1 MSESLGMIL
10 KKLRKEQEIGQKDLC
25 RGICSISTLSRIEL
39 GVREPEQIL
48 FESLITRLGKDSTKW
63 ELILAENDKKLFE
76 KRNYMEYLVQTEQW
90 KKLKKEVEQ
99 YEQMRGSSNNMEQ
112 QYCHLIRSILYRQEK
127 NYQEA
132 VREGIEGLAK
142 TEFYRQETLFKGN
155 VVVSKN
161 ELRILYLIGEIW
173 FEEGEQSILSLYS
186 YWNQLF
192 LYVKE
197 RCTDKRYRLE
207 FYIEALYY
215 IVSIFFRAR
224 QYGES
229 IAFCKQG
236 IQELIE
242 KRSTYYLK
250 DFLKLLKK
258 LERKQEISS
267 LNSIFSI
274 KNIDTLLETLEFWE
288 EQNRQFREKKRYIRT
303 YNGTYSINEVIKYT
317 RNYRRKTQEDVVGV
331 TEGMA
336 FIGDQSGLSKIENGK
351 RTPRK
356 AGSQYYLE
364 SLGLAGKTD
373 YYQLSIRGED
383 FEIQELR
390 WEIDFYIGIHKVN
403 EAERLLNLLKKKID
417 LTNPYNEQYVREIEL
432 FIKDER
438 NEISGEE
445 YSKEIFSLLSL
456 TLEDVER
463 LKKEGD
469 ESGFFTRE
477 ELVLLMN
484 LGCIY
489 HQQGQYRE
497 ALKYYHKVEGYL
509 RDFYQFSSAG
519 IYKTVL
525 YNLSQVYGL
534 LGRYEASM
542 EKSRASIIIQMMYRQ
557 SSDLCRR
564 IFNIGWCY
572 GKMFLEE
579 EEEEKKKEY
588 KMYCNLFFRQSSSI
602 AEFYRDEEV
611 KEMIK
616 EKRKLWDI

>member
-1 MSESLGMIL
+1 M
-10 KKLRKEQEIGQKDLC
+10 
-25 RGICSISTLSRIEL
+25 
-39 GVREPEQIL
+39 
-48 FESLITRLGKDSTKW
+48 
-63 ELILAENDKKLFE
+63 
-76 KRNYMEYLVQTEQW
+76 
-90 KKLKKEVEQ
+90 
-99 YEQMRGSSNNMEQ
+99 
-112 QYCHLIRSILYRQEK
+112 
-127 NYQEA
+127 
-132 VREGIEGLAK
+132 
-142 TEFYRQETLFKGN
+142 
-155 VVVSKN
+155 
-161 ELRILYLIGEIW
+161 
-173 FEEGEQSILSLYS
+173 
-186 YWNQLF
+186 
-192 LYVKE
+192 
-197 RCTDKRYRLE
+197 
-207 FYIEALYY
+207 
-215 IVSIFFRAR
+215 
-224 QYGES
+224 
-229 IAFCKQG
+229 
-236 IQELIE
+236 
-242 KRSTYYLK
+242 
-250 DFLKLLKK
+250 
-258 LERKQEISS
+258 
-267 LNSIFSI
+267 
-274 KNIDTLLETLEFWE
+274 
-288 EQNRQFREKKRYIRT
+288 
-303 YNGTYSINEVIKYT
+303 
-317 RNYRRKTQEDVVGV
+317 GV
-331 TEGMA
+331 TEGIA
-336 FIGDQSGLSKIENGK
+336 VIGDQSGLSKIENGK

-356 AGSQYYLE
+356 ASSQYFLE